1 MRYFIIII
9 LFCGLSVNLF
19 SQMRSDTIFMKKASV
34 SIGILNGG
42 GSLIGLDY
50 ERLIA
55 KKIGVQIGAGLVGFG
70 GGINYHFKPS
80 IRSSFISLQYWHQG
94 FGELFVQD
102 VLGPSFVYRGKKW
115 LTFQIGI
122 GSRIQQGPAF
132 QESMGAQPIMLM
144 YSIGAYFP
152 L

>member
-1 MRYFIIII
+1 MRFIIIII

-19 SQMRSDTIFMKKASV
+19 SQIRSDTIFLKKASV
-34 SIGILNGG
+34 TIGILNGG
-42 GSLIGLDY
+42 GSLIGIDY
-50 ERLIA
+50 ESLIT
-55 KKIGVQIGAGLVGFG
+55 KRIGVQIGAGLVGFG
-70 GGINYHFKPS
+70 GGINYHLKPN

-94 FGELFVQD
+94 FGELFAQD
-102 VLGPSFVYRGKKW
+102 AIGPSFVYRGKKW

-122 GSRIQQGPAF
+122 GANIQQGPAYPKNLDK
-132 QESMGAQPIMLM
+132 QPIMLL

>member
-1 MRYFIIII
+1 MKLIITII
-9 LFCGLSVNLF
+9 LFCGLSINAF
-19 SQMRSDTIFMKKASV
+19 SQMRSDTIFEKRNSIT
-34 SIGILNGG
+34 IGILNGG
-42 GSLIGLDY
+42 GSLIGLDF
-50 ERLIA
+50 EKLVS
-55 KKIGVQIGAGLVGFG
+55 KKIGLQVGAGLLGYG
-70 GGINYHFKPS
+70 AGINYHFKPN

-122 GSRIQQGPAF
+122 GSNIQQGPAYP
-132 QESMGAQPIMLM
+132 EYMDRQPIMLM